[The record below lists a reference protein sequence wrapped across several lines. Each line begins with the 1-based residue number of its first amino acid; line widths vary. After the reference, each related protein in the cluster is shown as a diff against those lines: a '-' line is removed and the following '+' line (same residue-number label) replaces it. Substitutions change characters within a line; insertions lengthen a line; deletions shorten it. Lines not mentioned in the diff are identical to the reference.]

1 MKVYSVRNNCEITIS
16 QMDVFLV
23 SSVCCAELSEWLR
36 YCTSQQRVNSA
47 TITNTNTNRRPTRT
61 LQCFFFVAARY
72 VSARRSRS
80 EFECGEVLLILT
92 FPRISFFSLVLD
104 SFSPF
109 PLFLHRFSTH
119 IISRLLAFT
128 RLSEREFFA
137 RCECC
142 SARGQKM
149 CVCVCV

>member
-1 MKVYSVRNNCEITIS
+1 VRL
-16 QMDVFLV
+16 F
-23 SSVCCAELSEWLR
+23 SSLLCIAELPERLRGSTRSLFVSFFGRAVCSER
-36 YCTSQQRVNSA
+36 ISH
-47 TITNTNTNRRPTRT
+47 
-61 LQCFFFVAARY
+61 
-72 VSARRSRS
+72 S
-80 EFECGEVLLILT
+80 EKFECGEVLLILT
-92 FPRISFFSLVLD
+92 FPQDLFFFTRPD
-104 SFSPF
+104 WFSPF

-149 CVCVCV
+149 CVCV